1 MSVFTKEYWENFGKY
16 RNITDEEVQESGPTA
31 KKTNGDSY
39 SEQDG
44 NSVSKQNGNKNTIQV
59 GWSNSLT
66 YGFSFSTLGGASF
79 STTGGAA
86 VSNHVGLKWGFFF
99 GPEVSINAAM
109 TVKVTKGW
117 AYTFDT
123 VTKCENEAQK
133 IASALKKTEIATD
146 LKRTIGQEIGLLTG
160 YTQVVGGTSS
170 ASSGSFRVFSI
181 KDIDMYSGV
190 SMQLKSTLVN
200 FESTTSLKLDG
211 KASVAMTSLVSATI
225 NAPIIKIG

>member
-1 MSVFTKEYWENFGKY
+1 MSTFTVEYWENFGKY
-16 RNITDEEVQESGPTA
+16 GNITNEEVLESGPSA

-86 VSNHVGLKWGFFF
+86 VSNHVGLKWGAFF
-99 GPEVSINAAM
+99 GAEISLNAASS
-109 TVKVTKGW
+109 VKVTKGW

-123 VTKCENEAQK
+123 VTKCESEAQK
-133 IASALKKTEIATD
+133 IESALKKTEIATA
-146 LKRTIGQEIGLLTG
+146 LTRTIGQEITALTG
-160 YTQVVGGTSS
+160 CTHVVSGTSS
-170 ASSGSFRVFSI
+170 ATSGSFRVFSF
-181 KDIDMYSGV
+181 KDIDMYSFV
-190 SMQLKSTLVN
+190 SMKLKSTLVDI
-200 FESTTSLKLDG
+200 ESPTSLKLEG
-211 KASVAMTSLVSATI
+211 KASVAMTSIGLATI
-225 NAPIIKIG
+225 SAAIIKVG